1 MKTIEFSTSQ
11 KYEIVDLTSQFED
24 FVSKSKIEE
33 GICLIFTPH
42 ATAAVILNENEPNL
56 CDDIILQAKTIFSG
70 KYKHNKIDDNAQA
83 HLGASFLG
91 SSVTVPVV
99 DSKPILGTWQAVLF
113 VELDG
118 PRKRRVVI
126 TAI

>member
-1 MKTIEFSTSQ
+1 MKTIEFSTTQ
-11 KYEIVDLTSQFED
+11 KYEIVDLTDQLAD
-24 FVSKSKIEE
+24 FVSKSKTKE
-33 GICLIFTPH
+33 GICLVFTPH

-99 DSKPILGTWQAVLF
+99 DSKPILGTWQSVLF

-126 TAI
+126 TTV